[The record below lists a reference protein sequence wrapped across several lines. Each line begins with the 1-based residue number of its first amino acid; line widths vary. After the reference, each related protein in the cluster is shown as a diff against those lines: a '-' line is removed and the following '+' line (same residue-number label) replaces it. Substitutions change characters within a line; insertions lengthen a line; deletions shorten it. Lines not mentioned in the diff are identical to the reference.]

1 VDYSD
6 RAESVAAGNY
16 LEGEFMR
23 RKGHLTIAVFLLTA
37 SSIVIAQTAKP
48 VEKPADNAAKTE
60 ITIDKVE
67 STSILHLQRILV
79 PLASAM
85 PEEKYGFAPTNGEFK
100 GVRTF
105 AEQLKHVAAANYRF
119 ASAILDEKP
128 PADVGEDE
136 SGPASLKSKD
146 EILKYLND
154 SFSYVQ
160 KAVATMDA
168 KNVVSPIKSP
178 FGGDT
183 TRLAMATLIVGH
195 CYDHYGQMVEYLR
208 MNGIVPPASQR

>member
-1 VDYSD
+1 MRRNGYLWI
-6 RAESVAAGNY
+6 AIFLMAAG
-16 LEGEFMR
+16 
-23 RKGHLTIAVFLLTA
+23 
-37 SSIVIAQTAKP
+37 SIVSAQSAKP
-48 VEKPADNAAKTE
+48 GEKPAENSPRVE

-67 STSILHLQRILV
+67 STSILHLQRILL
-79 PLASAM
+79 PLAMAM
-85 PEEKYGFAPTNGEFK
+85 PEDKYGFAPTNGEFK

-119 ASAILDEKP
+119 ASTILGENP

-136 SGPASLKSKD
+136 NGPASLKTKE
-146 EILKYLND
+146 EILKYLSQ

-168 KNVVSPIKSP
+168 KNVVSPVKSP
-178 FGGDT
+178 FGEGDT

-195 CYDHYGQMVEYLR
+195 GYDHYGQLVEYLR